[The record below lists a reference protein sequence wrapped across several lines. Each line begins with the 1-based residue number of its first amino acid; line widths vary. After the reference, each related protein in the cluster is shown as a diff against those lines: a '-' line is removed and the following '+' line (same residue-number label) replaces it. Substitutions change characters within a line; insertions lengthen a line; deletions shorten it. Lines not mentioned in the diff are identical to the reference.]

1 MCVYPVCLGTCL
13 HRPPFLFQALKGDC
27 LPCWAGP
34 KTTGIFLP
42 LKVRN
47 LLVAASDPVLMQLP
61 PFLLHSPGPSWS
73 YSGHRQ
79 AAWHFALALT

>member
-61 PFLLHSPGPSWS
+61 PFLLIARVPRGHTQAIVRQPGTLLWP
-73 YSGHRQ
+73 
-79 AAWHFALALT
+79 